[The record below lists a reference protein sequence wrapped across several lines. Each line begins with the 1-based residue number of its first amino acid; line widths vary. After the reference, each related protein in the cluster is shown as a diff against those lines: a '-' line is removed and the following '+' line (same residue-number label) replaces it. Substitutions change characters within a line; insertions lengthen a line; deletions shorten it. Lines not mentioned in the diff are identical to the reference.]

1 MIAAWFQGAGAN
13 DIYPF
18 VVPNEEICDITS
30 CLGLTESE
38 LFRIELP
45 GGASRVGRAVGLIS
59 QSQLSALYA
68 QDVLGIGSPSI
79 TVNWREN
86 LGSTLY
92 QKDMLLLPPKPVYE
106 VPTGNGLALVEA
118 VDIRYL
124 WQQTCLT
131 PAQLTV
137 ASGLL
142 YTEDGRRAWD
152 NDNNATLT
160 SLVTAITGYLN
171 FFGETIGIAAYAP
184 NAVLLSRI
192 ADLTFTPNCSVAMAL
207 DMILAATGYQLQW
220 DFTTGWT
227 VTLLG
232 GDRAALNSWMTS
244 NKRAYMGGTQAGSEL
259 GVPAEPLLA
268 LWDSNANYQI
278 NAMPSNVKVTFPYRT
293 VEGLTR
299 HTPTES
305 RANAATAK
313 ASLFYKDSQ
322 AQSNQTI
329 STGRTRAPDGCRV
342 LHEPRPIVAGLVPS
356 VNLAA
361 ANAALTTAPGWDYA
375 QYAAEVTNLLEA
387 RTTILFGK
395 TVWAGWT
402 SLPRGGYRTG
412 MHFTLVKRMGEY
424 VPVTVSECDV
434 SEWLCGP
441 HGLLPNDPSEIV
453 FGKGMAGVRRLYNG
467 AVEVDVGAP
476 QTRVFAAKITGYEQY
491 AVGKWAYRFVEVD
504 PNFQNNIAAWVLSI
518 PYPRQEDA
526 YVAKNLC
533 EYGNVGPYLQGTGV
547 TAPGVLGA
555 NNPNAIVTPLP
566 IMVDTVVT
574 MVEYYSTQ
582 TLNTVDATQPP
593 QYWFSM
599 PNAVNVECVQ
609 QPPP

>member
-1 MIAAWFQGAGAN
+1 MIAAWFQGTQNNA
-13 DIYPF
+13 IYPF
-18 VVPNEEICDITS
+18 VIPNDEICDIAS
-30 CLGLTESE
+30 CLGMSESD
-38 LFRIELP
+38 LFRIEIP
-45 GGASRVGRAVGLIS
+45 GGASRIGRAIGLIS
-59 QSQLSALYA
+59 QSQLSGLYGE
-68 QDVLGIGSPSI
+68 DVLTIGSPSI
-79 TVNWREN
+79 VVKWREN
-86 LGSTLY
+86 INAPVY
-92 QKDMLLLPPKPVYE
+92 EKDMLLLPPRPIYE
-106 VPTGNGLALVEA
+106 VPGGNGIALVEA

-131 PAQLTV
+131 AAQLTV
-137 ASGLL
+137 ASGLIF
-142 YTEDGRRAWD
+142 TEDGRRSWSNA
-152 NDNNATLT
+152 NNSTLT
-160 SLVTAITGYLN
+160 ALVTALKGYLDA
-171 FFGETIGIAAYAP
+171 FGESIGIASYAP
-184 NAVLLSRI
+184 SAVLLSRI
-192 ADLTFTPNCSVAMAL
+192 ADLTFTPNGSVAMAL

-220 DFTTGWT
+220 DFSTGWT
-227 VTLLG
+227 VTALG
-232 GDRAALNSWMTS
+232 GDRATLNTYMTA

-259 GVPAEPLLA
+259 GVPAESLLA
-268 LWDSNANYQI
+268 LWDGNANYQV
-278 NAMPSNVKVTFPYRT
+278 NAMPSNVRVTFPYRT